1 MGALLVK
8 ITAYRVAIL
17 YLALLLQQAAV
28 AAHSNLV
35 SLVALV
41 ALVAVEQAVAVLL
54 LAAVAQ
60 EYQAKE
66 IVAGPEPG

>member
-1 MGALLVK
+1 MGVLLVK

-28 AAHSNLV
+28 AAHTNLV
-35 SLVALV
+35 LLVALV
-41 ALVAVEQAVAVLL
+41 ALAGVEQVVEALL
-54 LAAVAQ
+54 LEAAAQ

-66 IVAGPEPG
+66 IVAGQEPG